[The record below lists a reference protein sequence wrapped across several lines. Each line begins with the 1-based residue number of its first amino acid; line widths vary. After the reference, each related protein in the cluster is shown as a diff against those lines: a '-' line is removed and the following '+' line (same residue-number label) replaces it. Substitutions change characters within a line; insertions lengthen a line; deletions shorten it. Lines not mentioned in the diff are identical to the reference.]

1 MRVVQHR
8 GWCRQGEGEGG
19 RGEEGCTDGMMD
31 EPTAN
36 WFEPTTGL
44 NRHLPRSTC
53 ARPMRRHHCLLGG
66 RRGSRKVGAAGH
78 FLRTA
83 GHCLRM
89 RPQKN
94 DHDIEQARSATRSQQ
109 AIRPSYTC
117 AHSHTRARMCTQHT
131 HACKHARMRH
141 THMLQVYPCPSQA
154 WHTQHAH
161 APSNALEPLCICP
174 PCAPGLTKQPFN
186 VLYAPRAVGVGAQPA
201 HACMHTPLPYP
212 SPLPLSSPPPQ
223 HTHRPARCHCRRCRA
238 RPRRARPSAPRH
250 PVSSSDAPGTA
261 GQCLA

>member
-1 MRVVQHR
+1 MCACMHEYAWMRVVQHR

-141 THMLQVYPCPSQA
+141 THTCFRSIRAPHKPGTRSTRMLPATPSSPFVYA
-154 WHTQHAH
+154 LH
-161 APSNALEPLCICP
+161 AP
-174 PCAPGLTKQPFN
+174 Q
-186 VLYAPRAVGVGAQPA
+186 V
-201 HACMHTPLPYP
+201 
-212 SPLPLSSPPPQ
+212 
-223 HTHRPARCHCRRCRA
+223 
-238 RPRRARPSAPRH
+238 
-250 PVSSSDAPGTA
+250 
-261 GQCLA
+261 